1 MSIFKKFFQT
11 CEKLT
16 DTDVQYAKTSF
27 VVSGA
32 SASVISNTVG
42 GAYLVAL
49 FSFMGATETQSN
61 FIISLT
67 NFTMLFGLL
76 APLLTRRAKAY
87 KPYTYG
93 CRVLAYF
100 AAGLIFLL
108 PMITG
113 VNFFSVVLG
122 AILFFIFQAFISLHS
137 PTYNVWYMNA
147 ISADGKN
154 PGFYMGINSMIS
166 FAAMIASM
174 LLIAELFKVFTG
186 DRQIYFFIIMGV
198 TVILLTIVIALILL
212 PTKEAPVAQR
222 DEKASSFLKDF
233 ADMFRDKTF
242 TPYLRAN
249 TIHLTS
255 IALISALINTFTV
268 QRLAI
273 RLDIITYM
281 CILDFALRGAFAPL
295 CGKLMAK
302 VGSRKILIAAY
313 VLVAISH
320 GIFAFMTTEN
330 FITLKIIS
338 SLFMGIGFAC
348 QNVANT
354 KYMFEV
360 MPPEKCTSYIA
371 GSSALSGITGYIASL
386 VTTFVIAVANN
397 ASFSVF
403 GITFSEMQI
412 MFIISMV
419 VSLLSVLF
427 LCSGKN
433 KKNV

>member
-1 MSIFKKFFQT
+1 MSILKKFFQT

-16 DTDVQYAKTSF
+16 DKDVKYAKTSF
-27 VVSGA
+27 ALTGA
-32 SASVISNTVG
+32 GGAVISNTVG

-76 APLLTRRAKAY
+76 APVLTRRAKAH
-87 KPYTYG
+87 KPFTYI

-113 VNFFSVVLG
+113 VNFYSVVLG
-122 AILFFIFQAFISLHS
+122 AILFFVFQAFMSLHT

-154 PGFYMGINSMIS
+154 PGFYLGSNTLVS
-166 FAAMIASM
+166 FVAMIASM
-174 LLIAELFKVFTG
+174 LLIAEFFKVFTG

-198 TVILLTIVIALILL
+198 IVILLTVIIALMLL
-212 PTKEAPVAQR
+212 STKEVPIAKR
-222 DEKASSFLKDF
+222 DEKTSSLKDF

-242 TPYLRAN
+242 APYLRAN
-249 TIHLTS
+249 TLHLTS

-360 MPPEKCTSYIA
+360 MPPEKSTSYIA
-371 GSSALSGITGYIASL
+371 GSSALSGITGYFASL
-386 VTTFVIAVANN
+386 VTTFVIAIANG
-397 ASFSVF
+397 AQFSVF
-403 GITFSEMQI
+403 GITFSEMQF
-412 MFIISMV
+412 MFVISMV
-419 VSLLSVLF
+419 FSLVSVSYLF
-427 LCSGKN
+427 N
-433 KKNV
+433 KKTVA